1 MANKSD
7 ILYEKNKYNRLKNR
21 VDDLNNELSK
31 MIQSSDYSLD
41 GKTDNA
47 IKSKLNE
54 GKRNLNNLK
63 STIYTLEGQL
73 SKLADNLDREQ
84 KRLEEEAKS
93 KEA

>member
-1 MANKSD
+1 M
-7 ILYEKNKYNRLKNR
+7 YEKNKYNRLKNR
-21 VDDLNNELSK
+21 VDNLNSELSK

-63 STIYTLEGQL
+63 LTIYTLEDQL